1 MPQKSDSAMQ
11 LIEILQGP
19 EEPEGPNQAAH
30 RRPAAADAL
39 GSLGDPVAVPALVE
53 ALKDKNYVSVCAAAA
68 LAKIRDPR
76 AVEPLIA
83 VLQDQEKFWVPLAT
97 LEKWRQ
103 LRFPPFTRPW
113 NTIAPVQGR
122 NGTCAPGKQSLT
134 PLLISW
140 MEKQRVRLRAKVAD
154 TRCGEFI
161 DMPDV
166 VSCRLFTSARA
177 RTIMSADNAP
187 YGSSCR

>member
-19 EEPEGPNQAAH
+19 EEPVGPNQAAH

-83 VLQDQEKFWVPLAT
+83 VLQDQEKFWVPRGAAAVALGNLGEMAT
-97 LEKWRQ
+97 AALPALHEALEYDCAGAGEKWD
-103 LRFPPFTRPW
+103 
-113 NTIAPVQGR
+113 
-122 NGTCAPGKQSLT
+122 
-134 PLLISW
+134 
-140 MEKQRVRLRAKVAD
+140 LRAREAVAD
-154 TRCGEFI
+154 AIAHIVDGKAACSLKGKGGRYEMWGI
-161 DMPDV
+161 
-166 VSCRLFTSARA
+166 
-177 RTIMSADNAP
+177 
-187 YGSSCR
+187 Y